1 MRRLILFRH
10 GKAEAASPTGQDID
24 RHLAARGVREAT
36 DVGKRLAGLGI
47 APDLALGAPA
57 ARTYETWAAAQGE
70 LPPAAVIIE
79 PGLYN
84 AESEVIRQLAEEAGA
99 KAQTVVV
106 VAHNPGLHELAVRLL
121 AASGSEKASLQK
133 VYSQFPPATV
143 AVFAFKTD
151 GKVVFEHLLYPD
163 RS

>member
-24 RHLAARGVREAT
+24 RHLAARGVREANP
-36 DVGKRLAGLGI
+36 RLTIFLEF
-47 APDLALGAPA
+47 ALVSPA
-57 ARTYETWAAAQGE
+57 ARTYETWAAAQDE